1 MVNEVPERLWTY
13 LIANFITKLSLVVEK
28 DAILV
33 VYNRL
38 FRMTYFITITEEITV
53 EKLVRLFKDN
63 VWKLHGL
70 PESVILDRELQF
82 AVELTKELDRILD
95 IKTKL
100 LTSFNLQIDS

>member
-1 MVNEVPERLWTY
+1 MVNEVLERLRTH
-13 LIANFITKLSLVVEK
+13 LMANFITKLPLVVEK

>member
-33 VYNRL
+33 IYNRL
-38 FRMTYFITITEEITV
+38 FRMTYFIAITKGITA

-70 PESVILDRELQF
+70 SESMILDREL
-82 AVELTKELDRILD
+82 
-95 IKTKL
+95 
-100 LTSFNLQIDS
+100 